1 MEHIYLDHAATTFV
15 KPEVFD
21 EMKPYF
27 TDIFGN
33 ASSLHWYGQQAASA
47 VMKARQEVATALNC
61 EPSEVYFT
69 SCGSE
74 SDNWALRGIA
84 YKKGSGHIITSKIE
98 HPAILETCKDL
109 EKKGFSVSYIGVDK
123 YGTIDLEELKK
134 SIRPDTILISVMTA
148 NNEVGTIQPIEE
160 IAKIAKERKIPFHT
174 DAVQAIGAI
183 KFDVKKMNIDMLS
196 LSGHKF
202 YGPKGIGVL
211 YVRNGLGISK
221 FLTGGE
227 QERNMRAG
235 TTDTPLIVGLAKA
248 ITMAYENLDNKNEKL
263 IKMRDYLIKRIL
275 KEIPYTS
282 LNGHPTNRLPNNVN
296 ISYKY
301 IEGES
306 ILMLLDFDGIAVST
320 GSACS
325 SGSLKSSHVLLSMGT
340 DVEIAHSSIRMTLG
354 EENTYEQ
361 IDYTVECLKKSIKRL
376 REMSPLFAEFK
387 KGEQYV

>member
-15 KPEVFD
+15 KHEVFE

-27 TDIFGN
+27 TDVFGN
-33 ASSLHWYGQQAASA
+33 ASSLHWFGQQAGKG
-47 VMKARQEVATALNC
+47 VQKAREEIAKVLACNAN
-61 EPSEVYFT
+61 EIYFT
-69 SCGSE
+69 SGGSE

-84 YKKGSGHIITSKIE
+84 GRKGKGHIITTKIE
-98 HPAILETCKDL
+98 HPAILQTCKDL
-109 EKKGFSVSYIGVDK
+109 EKKGFTVTYVGVDK
-123 YGTIDLEELKK
+123 SGRVNIEELKEAI
-134 SIRPDTILISVMTA
+134 SPDTILISVMTA

-160 IAKIAKERKIPFHT
+160 IGKIAKEHKIPFHT
-174 DAVQAIGAI
+174 DAVQAIGAV

-196 LSGHKF
+196 MSGHKF

-211 YVRNGLGISK
+211 YVRNGLGLDR

-235 TTDTPLIVGLAKA
+235 TTNTPLIVGMGKA
-248 ITMAYENLDNKNEKL
+248 ITLAYENLEQKNIEIAK
-263 IKMRDYLIKRIL
+263 KRDYLIDRIL
-275 KEIPYTS
+275 TEIPYTT
-282 LNGHPTNRLPNNVN
+282 LNGGRDNRLPNNVN
-296 ISYKY
+296 ISYKF

-325 SGSLKSSHVLLSMGT
+325 SGSLEPSHVLLSMGI
-340 DVEIAHSSIRMTLG
+340 DIELAHSSIRMTIG

-361 IDYTVECLKKSIKRL
+361 LDYVVESVKRNIAKL
-376 REMSPLFAEFK
+376 REMSPLFAEYK
-387 KGEQYV
+387 KGE